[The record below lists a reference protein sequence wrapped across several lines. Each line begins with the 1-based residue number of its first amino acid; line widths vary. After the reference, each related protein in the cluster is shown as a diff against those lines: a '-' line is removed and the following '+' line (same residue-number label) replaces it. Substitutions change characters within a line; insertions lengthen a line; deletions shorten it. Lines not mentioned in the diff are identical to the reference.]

1 MEADELESG
10 SGDTVNRVDQ
20 LLIGLGVAVIGI
32 WGTFVSLIA
41 NPSKLSPY
49 LTGQAAD
56 ANSEGKPKRYLG
68 PGLFFI
74 LSLLIFILVMYL
86 LKVQAVPSAEPREV
100 SEVVQSNAG
109 YKVGYALAQL
119 VDAFE
124 QRVMSGNI
132 WSAVVIVVPVYAFAV
147 ALALIN
153 RILIGWIAPRWTAA
167 HAVGAA
173 LYNIGTIILWMAVIV
188 LIGAVAS
195 GSLPRLVMAG
205 LTGVAFLTVMGL
217 TAVQTYQF
225 VADLTDEVDYRLGI
239 LSIATPLAILGLVVV
254 FVILLI

>member
-10 SGDTVNRVDQ
+10 NGDTVNRVDQ

-32 WGTFVSLIA
+32 WGTFASLIA
-41 NPSKLSPY
+41 RPSKLSPY
-49 LTGQAAD
+49 LTGQPTEVD
-56 ANSEGKPKRYLG
+56 SVGKSKRYLG

-86 LKVQAVPSAEPREV
+86 LKVQAGPSADPKDV
-100 SEVVQSNAG
+100 SEIARSSSS

-132 WSAVVIVVPVYAFAV
+132 WSAVVIIVPVYAFAV

-153 RILIGWIAPRWTAA
+153 RILIGLIAPRWTAA

-173 LYNIGTIILWMAVIV
+173 LYNIGTIILWVAVIV
-188 LIGAVAS
+188 LIGTVAS

-205 LTGVAFLTVMGL
+205 LAGLAFMTVMGL

-225 VADLTDEVDYRLGI
+225 AADFTDQVDYRLGL
-239 LSIATPLAILGLVVV
+239 LSAATPFAILGLIAALVMMLV
-254 FVILLI
+254 